1 MSYKHLTIEDRS
13 KIEVLYQQSYS
24 ANQIAE
30 AIGRHRST
38 IYRELKRVESA
49 SYDAQLA
56 QANATEH
63 QSLKG
68 RRPKHTP
75 ELIQDIQTKLE
86 LTWSPEQIVGRCY
99 QNRLSFKTEPFRAK
113 FCVKWLGSL
122 FFILTRIEF
131 FSVLFLFIVVH
142 CSSYCSSYYEPHP
155 YTETYIICCCTNS
168 CS

>member
-13 KIEVLYQQSYS
+13 KIEILYHEGYTAS
-24 ANQIAE
+24 QIAE
-30 AIGRHRST
+30 AIGRHRSM
-38 IYRELKRVESA
+38 IYRELKRVKSD

-56 QANATEH
+56 QDNASEH

-99 QNRLSFKTEPFRAK
+99 QNRLSFKT
-113 FCVKWLGSL
+113 SYN
-122 FFILTRIEF
+122 RI
-131 FSVLFLFIVVH
+131 
-142 CSSYCSSYYEPHP
+142 YQG
-155 YTETYIICCCTNS
+155 IIEVTLNCLRQ
-168 CS
+168 